1 VEPHDISN
9 HPPQQTL
16 PQQQTLPTPPSA
28 PSPPQ
33 LWLGPGPYL
42 ARRTWQ
48 QKTRTLIT
56 ALTGLSGVLWII
68 VAFLAIALGAL
79 VTAAAKDD
87 TFDGKGEVTVSCSTG
102 DAADGAV
109 VPGTKVV
116 AWTDNSDDVLH
127 TTLGQVEK
135 VTEKNKGSKMKTVR
149 CHLPFTLPG
158 VRRDAAGYNI
168 RIGDTATQFLTSRAL
183 KDGAIVPIVIGGDR

>member
-1 VEPHDISN
+1 MEPHDNSN
-9 HPPQQTL
+9 LPPQSTL

-68 VAFLAIALGAL
+68 IAFLAIALGAL
-79 VTAAAKDD
+79 VTATAKDD
-87 TFDGKGEVTVSCSTG
+87 TFDGKGE
-102 DAADGAV
+102 
-109 VPGTKVV
+109 
-116 AWTDNSDDVLH
+116 
-127 TTLGQVEK
+127 
-135 VTEKNKGSKMKTVR
+135 
-149 CHLPFTLPG
+149 LPFGLCEGCADEAQGRCPTCPWIPASRL
-158 VRRDAAGYNI
+158 DAIPHARLCVQMKEREERN
-168 RIGDTATQFLTSRAL
+168 R
-183 KDGAIVPIVIGGDR
+183 

>member
-1 VEPHDISN
+1 MEPHDISDKPQPS
-9 HPPQQTL
+9 HPLTPQQS
-16 PQQQTLPTPPSA
+16 PQVVHH

-42 ARRTWQ
+42 TRRTWQ

-56 ALTGLSGVLWII
+56 AISGLSGVVWVVI
-68 VAFLAIALGAL
+68 AFLAIGLGAL
-79 VTAAAKDD
+79 VTASAKDS
-87 TFDGKGEVTVSCSTG
+87 TFDGKGEVSVSCSTG
-102 DAADGAV
+102 NAADGAV
-109 VPGTKVV
+109 GPGTQVT
-116 AWTDNSDDVLH
+116 AWTDNSDEVLH

-135 VTEKNKGSKMKTVR
+135 VTEKSKASKMKTVR
-149 CHLPFTLPG
+149 CFLPFTLPG
-158 VRRDAAGYNI
+158 VRRDAAGYNV